1 MGNNLLEN
9 SPLNLQAH
17 PPEKDSRGNHQELRD
32 QFGRQITYL
41 RISVTDRCN
50 LRCVYC
56 MPPGGIVKQSHHAI
70 MRYEEIA
77 EVVQVAAEYGVKAV
91 RITGG
96 EPLVRPELYK
106 LVRMIADIPQIEDI
120 SLTTNAMLLEKQ
132 APLLVDAGLKRVNI
146 SLDTLQEQ
154 KFKHITRYGSLDQV
168 WRGIESAEHSGLSP
182 IKINTVTM
190 RGINDD
196 EILSL
201 AKLTLEH
208 PWQVRFIELMPI
220 GNQVP
225 WGEDFPT
232 PREAY
237 IPVQEIKSIL
247 EPLGLQPVEK
257 TVGSGPARE
266 FIIPGAPGTVGF
278 ISPLGE
284 HFCSTCNRVRLT
296 ADGNLRPCLL
306 SDVEVSVLEEL
317 RAGRPILPV
326 LQKVLA
332 VKPEKHELDLNHLPE
347 ERNMKE
353 IGG

>member
-1 MGNNLLEN
+1 MSKKILNNVPIN
-9 SPLNLQAH
+9 MAAQPAV
-17 PPEKDSRGNHQELRD
+17 KDSPENHAMLQDE
-32 QFGRQITYL
+32 FGRQITYL

-56 MPPGGIVKQSHHAI
+56 MPPGGIVKQPHHAI
-70 MRYEEIA
+70 MRYEEII
-77 EVVQVAAEYGVKAV
+77 EVVRVAAAYGVKAV
-91 RITGG
+91 RLTGG
-96 EPLVRPELYK
+96 EPLVRPELHN

-120 SLTTNAMLLEKQ
+120 SLTTNAMQLERQ
-132 APLLVDAGLKRVNI
+132 APLLAEAGLKRVNI
-146 SLDTLQEQ
+146 SLDTLQEE

-168 WRGIESAEHSGLSP
+168 WRGIEAAEQSGLYP

-196 EILSL
+196 EILPL

-232 PREAY
+232 PREAF

-247 EPLGLQPVEK
+247 EPLDLQPAEK
-257 TVGSGPARE
+257 TAGSGPARE
-266 FIIPGAPGTVGF
+266 FKIPGAPGTIGF

-284 HFCSTCNRVRLT
+284 HFCSTCNRMRLT
-296 ADGNLRPCLL
+296 ADGHFRPCLL
-306 SDVEVSVLEEL
+306 SDIEIPVLDEM
-317 RAGRPILPV
+317 RAGRPILPI

-332 VKPEKHELDLNHLPE
+332 VKPEKHELDLDHLPE

>member
-1 MGNNLLEN
+1 MRKNPLKITPINMRAYPAKIGSSEN
-9 SPLNLQAH
+9 HEMLQ
-17 PPEKDSRGNHQELRD
+17 D

-56 MPPGGIVKQSHHAI
+56 MPPGGIVKQPHHAI
-70 MRYEEIA
+70 MCYEEIA
-77 EVVQVAAEYGVKAV
+77 DVVRVAAEYGVKTV
-91 RITGG
+91 RLTGG
-96 EPLVRPELYK
+96 EPLVRPELHK
-106 LVRMIADIPQIEDI
+106 LVKMISDIPQIEDI
-120 SLTTNAMLLEKQ
+120 SLTTNAMLLERQ
-132 APLLVDAGLKRVNI
+132 APLLADAGLKRVNI
-146 SLDTLQEQ
+146 SLDTLQEE

-168 WRGIESAEHSGLSP
+168 WRGIKAAEKSGLYP
-182 IKINTVTM
+182 IKINAVTM

-232 PREAY
+232 PKEAF
-237 IPVQEIKSIL
+237 IPVQEIKSLL
-247 EPLGLQPVEK
+247 ELLELQPVEK

-266 FIIPGAPGTVGF
+266 FKIPGAPGTVGF

-296 ADGNLRPCLL
+296 ADGHFRPCLL
-306 SDVEVSVLEEL
+306 SDIEIPVLEEL
-317 RAGRPILPV
+317 RAGRPILPI
-326 LQKVLA
+326 LQNVLA